1 MNENYSIGR
10 VYSRAWAQLKWNF
23 WPVLGFVAI
32 AYIAGSTISSLVTLP
47 FSIGMAAFSLPTGGS
62 NVPPDPA
69 AIFSSP
75 AFLGVITVSLLL
87 SLLNFAALYAGGFH
101 AYATLREGQKVDIG
115 DLFPAALR
123 KMLPLMGVSLIV
135 TLGTLLGYALL
146 IIPGI
151 ILALL
156 WSVAMPALV
165 AENLGVMES
174 LKRSA
179 ALTKGCK
186 RWIFLTYLVLMAAAV
201 GVYVA
206 VVVVVIAVV
215 AGVAAGVGS
224 GAPSAGLII
233 IGVIFAIIAIF
244 ALLAGVLV
252 FLMYFM
258 SLQASIYRETRLVHE
273 GVAGHGL
280 QDVFQ

>member
-1 MNENYSIGR
+1 
-10 VYSRAWAQLKWNF
+10 
-23 WPVLGFVAI
+23 
-32 AYIAGSTISSLVTLP
+32 
-47 FSIGMAAFSLPTGGS
+47 
-62 NVPPDPA
+62 
-69 AIFSSP
+69 
-75 AFLGVITVSLLL
+75 
-87 SLLNFAALYAGGFH
+87 
-101 AYATLREGQKVDIG
+101 
-115 DLFPAALR
+115 
-123 KMLPLMGVSLIV
+123 
-135 TLGTLLGYALL
+135 
-146 IIPGI
+146 
-151 ILALL
+151 
-156 WSVAMPALV
+156 MPALV

-201 GVYVA
+201 GVYVV

-280 QDVFQ
+280 QGVFQ

>member
-1 MNENYSIGR
+1 MNQGYSIGR

-32 AYIAGSTISSLVTLP
+32 AYIAGSTISSLLTLP
-47 FSIGMAAFSLPTGGS
+47 FSAGMAALSLPIEGAK
-62 NVPPDPA
+62 VLPDPT
-69 AIFSSP
+69 AIFRSP
-75 AFLGVITVSLLL
+75 AFLGVIAVSGLL
-87 SLLNFAALYAGGFH
+87 SLLNFAALYGGGFH

-123 KMLPLMGVSLIV
+123 KMLPLMGVLLIG

-165 AENLGVMES
+165 AENLGVVDS

-186 RWIFLTYLVLMAAAV
+186 RWIFLTYLVLMAAII
-201 GVYVA
+201 GIYLLIVA
-206 VVVVVIAVV
+206 VVVAIFAGVV
-215 AGVAAGVGS
+215 ASAGS
-224 GAPSAGLII
+224 GTPNAGLII
-233 IGVIFAIIAIF
+233 VGVILAIIAVF
-244 ALLAGVLV
+244 ALLVGVLV

-258 SLQASIYRETRLVHE
+258 SLKASIYRETRLVHE